1 MVFRTSI
8 EPKLG
13 MNYRGNK
20 TGDARYIANIVTNL
34 MADRKQFVD
43 LFCGGCSVT
52 CTIPKTFK
60 RVANDANPYL
70 MALLKW
76 YQAGNRFK
84 APITQTMFEEART
97 RVTKILKR
105 SGNPVVDLTKVESL
119 KDVAYLA
126 WCAYIGSASGE
137 FFGTFCGK
145 QTGSAK
151 DMTYY
156 NESQLV
162 KTATCI
168 QNVKLSCVNYLDLKL
183 EAPSVIYCD
192 PPWKGLGN
200 YALTMY
206 NPDEFYEWCVKTKK
220 SGHTILLSEVSAPED
235 LFKLVKRSGVS
246 TSSYGLYLMK

>member
-1 MVFRTSI
+1 M
-8 EPKLG
+8 
-13 MNYRGNK
+13 
-20 TGDARYIANIVTNL
+20 
-34 MADRKQFVD
+34 
-43 LFCGGCSVT
+43 
-52 CTIPKTFK
+52 
-60 RVANDANPYL
+60 
-70 MALLKW
+70 
-76 YQAGNRFK
+76 
-84 APITQTMFEEART
+84 
-97 RVTKILKR
+97 
-105 SGNPVVDLTKVESL
+105 VDLTKVESL

-145 QTGSAK
+145 QPGSAK

-220 SGHTILLSEVSAPED
+220 RGHTIPLSEVSAPED